1 MVNNADWLKP
11 LPLTDFLRDVGK
23 HFTLSYMLQKE
34 SVKGR
39 MEEGISY
46 TEFSYMLLQAFD
58 FLQLFRTHKCE
69 MQMGGSDQWGNI
81 TAGVELIRRTEG
93 MQAQGLSAPLITTA
107 SGAKFGKTEG
117 GTLWLD
123 PELTSPYQF
132 FQFWINSDDRDVEKY
147 LRMFTFKTKEEIAK
161 LMLAHNA
168 NPGKRIPH
176 NSLADELTTRVHDAD
191 TAGRVAQAAKILFG
205 QIDEPRQVPG
215 PVWAV
220 LAKELPGPQTPIPLP
235 APVPSGSLF
244 VDTGLV
250 SSKGEMKRQIEQGAL
265 YINGLPIVPSS
276 STGPNDVLDGGYL
289 WLRKGKKDSY
299 IVKIEVPSTS
309 ANVP

>member
-1 MVNNADWLKP
+1 
-11 LPLTDFLRDVGK
+11 
-23 HFTLSYMLQKE
+23 MLQKE

-46 TEFSYMLLQAFD
+46 TEFSYMLLQAYD
-58 FLQLFRTHKCE
+58 FLQLYRTHKCE

-81 TAGVELIRRTEG
+81 TAGAELIRRTEG
-93 MQAQGLSAPLITTA
+93 TQAQGLSAPLITTA

-132 FQFWINSDDRDVEKY
+132 FQFWINTDDRDVEKY
-147 LRMFTFKTKEEIAK
+147 LKMFTFKTRDEIAK
-161 LMLAHNA
+161 LMQAHSA
-168 NPGKRIPH
+168 NPGRRIPH
-176 NSLADELTTRVHDAD
+176 NSLADELTIRVHGAEA
-191 TAGRVAQAAKILFG
+191 AGRVAQAAKILFG

-215 PVWAV
+215 AVWEV
-220 LAKELPGPQTPIPLP
+220 LAKELPGPQEAITLK

-244 VDTGLV
+244 VETGLV

-265 YINGLPIVPSS
+265 YVNGLPIVPSS
-276 STGPNDVLDGGYL
+276 STGPSDVLDGGYL

-299 IVKIEVPSTS
+299 IVKIELPSTS